1 MPADQVTRL
10 VELEVQEI
18 SLVDR
23 PANQRKFLVVK
34 SASGDSPMPHGAEL
48 THDGKGGLTAPAA
61 KTDPEPAAKAD
72 EPATEAKADDKPAE
86 PKADD
91 AVAPPAAPTEKSA
104 LEAIQAEIV
113 ALLASVEP
121 VEKVG
126 RKMAGPRLAKLRE
139 LYKAIGDLL
148 AEVDDEVEKSA
159 PAPAVN
165 SAEMERL
172 AKSVHTLTALV
183 KRQSTELKELRGGV
197 RPSSNTTTVG
207 EEPTN
212 VADHVVWP
220 ADFNANHNPEDD
232 IF

>member
-72 EPATEAKADDKPAE
+72 EPATEA
-86 PKADD
+86 KADD